1 MALTPDSIT
10 NAEIIQTFQKAA
22 EDIAEMISKLEL
34 HIGHFEAIENITK
47 DNGDPTY
54 DGQEAVRAL
63 GRVLSSCI
71 IYAKEYREDPYENP
85 NLDPKFGERE

>member
-1 MALTPDSIT
+1 MALTAESIT
-10 NAEIIQTFQKAA
+10 NEEIIQTFQKAA

-34 HIGHFEAIENITK
+34 HIGYFESIENITK

-63 GRVLSSCI
+63 GKVLSSCV
-71 IYAKEYREDPYENP
+71 IYAKEYREDPYVNP
-85 NLDPKFGERE
+85 NLEKKNE